1 MKRKVS
7 SLIPIIIILAVAYFF
22 FFDQK
27 AEPTLT
33 FVSDTDSLVVRYLDV
48 GQADATVFH
57 LNDADEEYVILYD
70 VGDWRGEEVVDYLHD
85 HQIDSI
91 DLIIISHPHADHIGQ
106 LKPILE
112 QFTVEEVWTNG
123 AETDTDL
130 FLTTMET
137 LLANDS
143 IAYNEPNIGDTYEV
157 GPLHIEVLHP
167 DPAELTG
174 DLNNDSLSI
183 MATFGEKKFLFT
195 GDAGVKTEREIMAH
209 FSHLEAD
216 ILQLGHHGS
225 NTSSD
230 EAFIDAVNPAYAIY
244 SAGLDNKYGHPS
256 PEVVEL
262 FKQKEIPLYGTIEDG
277 TITVTTDGK
286 KLDLVTEKN
295 GDKLVKSKQD
305 KDAEIAKKK
314 EKAEVKTISC
324 IDVNK
329 ATLDELRLI
338 KHINEERAEEIIELR
353 PLTSLD
359 QLTNVNGIGPK
370 RLEDIIEE
378 DKACIQ

>member
-1 MKRKVS
+1 MKRKLNS
-7 SLIPIIIILAVAYFF
+7 IIPIIIILALAYFF
-22 FFDQK
+22 FFDQE
-27 AEPTLT
+27 AEPSFTL
-33 FVSDTDSLVVRYLDV
+33 VNDTDSLVIRYLDV

-70 VGDWRGEEVVDYLHD
+70 VGDWRGEEVVEYLHD
-85 HQIDSI
+85 HQIHQI

-106 LKPILE
+106 LKTILE
-112 QFTVEEVWTNG
+112 QFNVEEVWTNG

-137 LLANDS
+137 LLADDS

-209 FSHLEAD
+209 FSNLEAD
-216 ILQLGHHGS
+216 ILQVGHHGS

-230 EAFIDAVNPAYAIY
+230 EAFIDTVNPDYAIY
-244 SAGLDNKYGHPS
+244 SAGLDNKYGHPN

-262 FKQKEIPLYGTIEDG
+262 FKQKEIPFYGTLEDG

-286 KLDLVTEKN
+286 ELELVTEKN
-295 GDKLVKSKQD
+295 GDEIVND
-305 KDAEIAKKK
+305 KRNKKAKTTSDRQINKEIITCVNLNEAPLK
-314 EKAEVKTISC
+314 ELIS
-324 IDVNK
+324 
-329 ATLDELRLI
+329 I
-338 KHINEERAEEIIELR
+338 KHINEERAREIIKLR